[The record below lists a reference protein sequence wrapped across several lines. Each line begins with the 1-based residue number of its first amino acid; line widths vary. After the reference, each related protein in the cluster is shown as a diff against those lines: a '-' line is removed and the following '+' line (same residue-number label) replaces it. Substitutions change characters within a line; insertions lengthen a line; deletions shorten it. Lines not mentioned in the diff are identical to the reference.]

1 MTLLSEGSGSIA
13 VHDLPLDRSSV
24 TISFFEQLPVF
35 LSAVP
40 SAGGIFKEWSDGELS
55 PIREINPSEVDTL
68 KAIFR

>member
-1 MTLLSEGSGSIA
+1 
-13 VHDLPLDRSSV
+13 V